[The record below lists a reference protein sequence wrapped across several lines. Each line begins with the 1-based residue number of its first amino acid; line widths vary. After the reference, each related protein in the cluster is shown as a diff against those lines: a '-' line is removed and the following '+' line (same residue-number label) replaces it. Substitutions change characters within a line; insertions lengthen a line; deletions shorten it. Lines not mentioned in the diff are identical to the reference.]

1 MPKNNENADKRLLK
15 PCQRKLLT
23 GLLLLLLTACA
34 PGAKLPP
41 AEEQLPAEIVVEEP
55 AAPVVEVPMRGV
67 VISETVSLDAAV
79 RQQFDQAVAMLLA
92 DEVDAAIALLEQVVA
107 TDPGVT
113 APYVDLA
120 IAYRR
125 KDQPEQAEEQL
136 KKALELIPGHPVASN
151 EYGLLLRSAGRFAE
165 ARGIYTRS
173 LELYPDYLPLRRNL
187 GILCDLY
194 LNDAV
199 CALEQYRYYSAAR
212 PDDEQVA
219 LWVSELQLR
228 HGQ

>member
-1 MPKNNENADKRLLK
+1 MPKNNENADRRLLK
-15 PCQRKLLT
+15 PCQRQPLT
-23 GLLLLLLTACA
+23 GLLLLLLAACA

-107 TDPGVT
+107 ADPGVT
-113 APYVDLA
+113 APYIDLA

-187 GILCDLY
+187 GIVCDLY
-194 LNDAV
+194 LNDAA